1 MVPKKYLYEDRFFP
15 EKSSSLSKQQL
26 WYRKDLLFGLFGMI
40 IGFAIIFSLLV
51 PISMNVDMAD
61 WSLDI
66 VTFTLTIFWQL
77 SFIFLV
83 IFLARSRNLNFSHIG
98 FRKPKDWKIVISLV
112 LGCYGILI
120 LYGLLIELISSVGI
134 DPGLFKG
141 TNQIAIA
148 ETGSL
153 LQTFLYITVLAIAV
167 VIVAPI
173 AEEVF
178 FRGLIYR
185 AIGGMYSPLWGMII
199 SGLLFGLF
207 HFNLGVLVP
216 FSLIGILLAWGFQS
230 SGSLFVPMMVHFVI
244 NSISFVVTVVGGIF

>member
-1 MVPKKYLYEDRFFP
+1 M
-15 EKSSSLSKQQL
+15 
-26 WYRKDLLFGLFGMI
+26 
-40 IGFAIIFSLLV
+40 
-51 PISMNVDMAD
+51 
-61 WSLDI
+61 
-66 VTFTLTIFWQL
+66 
-77 SFIFLV
+77 
-83 IFLARSRNLNFSHIG
+83 
-98 FRKPKDWKIVISLV
+98 
-112 LGCYGILI
+112 
-120 LYGLLIELISSVGI
+120 
-134 DPGLFKG
+134 
-141 TNQIAIA
+141 
-148 ETGSL
+148 
-153 LQTFLYITVLAIAV
+153 AIAV